1 MSVKNYEMGL
11 SLIECRTGRVTLSP
25 KPSSHAGL
33 FGRFGNGK
41 NKAVWARL
49 RWRLIRW
56 RGVFLMP
63 STRLEIIKNA
73 TSKNENFAHMA
84 ARWRACWQHN
94 RTYKSI

>member
-56 RGVFLMP
+56 RGVFLC
-63 STRLEIIKNA
+63 RLRGWK
-73 TSKNENFAHMA
+73 
-84 ARWRACWQHN
+84 
-94 RTYKSI
+94 

>member
-1 MSVKNYEMGL
+1 MRQKKCKVGL
-11 SLIECRTGRVTLSP
+11 SILERRGGAVTLSP
-25 KPSSHAGL
+25 KASSHAGL

-63 STRLEIIKNA
+63 STRLGIAKNA
-73 TSKNENFAHMA
+73 TFKNGNFARMA
-84 ARWRACWQHN
+84 ARWRACWQHK

>member
-1 MSVKNYEMGL
+1 MRQEKCKVGL
-11 SLIECRTGRVTLSP
+11 SILERRSGAVTLSP
-25 KPSSHAGL
+25 KASSHAGL

-63 STRLEIIKNA
+63 STGLEIVKNA
-73 TSKNENFAHMA
+73 TFKNENFAHMA

>member
-1 MSVKNYEMGL
+1 MRQKKCKVGL
-11 SLIECRTGRVTLSP
+11 SILERRGGAVTLSP

-56 RGVFLMP
+56 RGLFLMP
-63 STRLEIIKNA
+63 STRLEIVKNA
-73 TSKNENFAHMA
+73 TFKNGNFAHMA
-84 ARWRACWQHN
+84 ARWRAYWQHN
-94 RTYKSI
+94 RTYKSM

>member
-1 MSVKNYEMGL
+1 MSVKNCEMGL

-63 STRLEIIKNA
+63 STRLEIVK
-73 TSKNENFAHMA
+73 KRHFQKWEFRAHGRALARMLA
-84 ARWRACWQHN
+84 A
-94 RTYKSI
+94 

>member
-11 SLIECRTGRVTLSP
+11 SLIECRTGRVTLSL

-63 STRLEIIKNA
+63 STRLEIENA
-73 TSKNENFAHMA
+73 TFKNGNFAHMA
-84 ARWRACWQHN
+84 ALARMLAA
-94 RTYKSI
+94 